1 MGILTNYINN
11 PTDGKIRAVFALAA
25 ASTIGCYAL
34 QYKQEKFIETMPDA
48 RIVSQASYSENT
60 QNCLRSQVMTRL
72 YNDRKP
78 LADALIAGKTI
89 APSDVGLTKDFYDKA
104 RADCHAQ
111 ARPVIAKDIASN
123 DPVYIGME
131 LAKIPAT
138 ILVLGSLL
146 CGLVGI
152 GLQAQQSD
160 KKNTPKP

>member
-25 ASTIGCYAL
+25 ASTLGCYAL

-48 RIVSQASYSENT
+48 RIVAQASYRENT
-60 QNCLRSQVMTRL
+60 ESCLRNQVVTRI
-72 YNDRKP
+72 YNDRKQ
-78 LADALIAGKTI
+78 LADTLIAGKSI
-89 APSDVGLTKDFYDKA
+89 APSDVGLSKDFYDKA
-104 RADCHAQ
+104 KADCHAQ
-111 ARPVIAKDIASN
+111 ARPVIAKEIANN
-123 DPVYIGME
+123 DPTYIGME
-131 LAKIPAT
+131 LAKIPAS

-160 KKNTPKP
+160 KKNPPKP